1 MYQYYKGILIREG
14 TEGIPSQQLRELYE
28 KMDWCSP
35 SMPQWQNEKF
45 SIAFVIRPG
54 LLLYGIRKCWQEW
67 SEWFRIK

>member
-35 SMPQWQNEKF
+35 SMPQW
-45 SIAFVIRPG
+45 
-54 LLLYGIRKCWQEW
+54 
-67 SEWFRIK
+67 